1 MPPPVARHDVP
12 LALAGALLALLLALF
27 FPLSHVTAAYPT
39 ELAHLTVDEAAVLR
53 DHRAA
58 LARPTPPAT
67 REVLAAWAAWS
78 TAAARGDAAAAHA
91 TRETFAARLAVATG
105 RVREAQDALRALA
118 TEGFLAHID
127 DPRAPLSRVAAGH
140 GLAGV
145 GASWYATR
153 AARVAWF
160 ALRWERNVA
169 PPGDDGEVEPLAD
182 TLLRVPLSY
191 RRAFASWAL
200 DARCPE
206 LVGAVARRPF
216 TAADVRAC
224 GRFRE
229 DLIDLAAHLDP
240 RYPRDETRAAAD
252 VMLALGLRRAVT
264 PAPDAP
270 VTVVDDAVRGP
281 ALADAQ
287 AALLRAEGRYAA
299 VLRGTSSRHAQ
310 RLYRGVVAA
319 LGDDAR

>member
-1 MPPPVARHDVP
+1 MTSAAPRHDVP
-12 LALAGALLALLLALF
+12 LALAGALIALLLALF
-27 FPLSHVTAAYPT
+27 VPLSHVTAAYPT
-39 ELAHLTVDEAAVLR
+39 ELAHLPVDEPAVLR

-58 LARPTPPAT
+58 LARPLPPAT
-67 REVLAAWAAWS
+67 REVLAAWDAWS

-91 TRETFAARLAVATG
+91 TRETFAARLADATG
-105 RVREAQDALRALA
+105 RVRAAQDTLRAAA
-118 TEGFLAHID
+118 TERFLAQLD
-127 DPRAPLSRVAAGH
+127 DPRAPLSRVAARH
-140 GLAGV
+140 GLAGE

-153 AARVAWF
+153 AARIAWF

-169 PPGDDGEVEPLAD
+169 PPGDDGEVEPLSD

-191 RRAFASWAL
+191 RRAFGSWAL

-206 LVGAVARRPF
+206 LVGAAAGRPF
-216 TAADVRAC
+216 TAADARAC
-224 GRFRE
+224 ARFRD
-229 DLIDLAAHLDP
+229 DLIDLAATLEP
-240 RYPRDETRAAAD
+240 RYPREASRAAAD

-264 PAPDAP
+264 GGADAP

-299 VLRGTSSRHAQ
+299 MVRATSSRRAL